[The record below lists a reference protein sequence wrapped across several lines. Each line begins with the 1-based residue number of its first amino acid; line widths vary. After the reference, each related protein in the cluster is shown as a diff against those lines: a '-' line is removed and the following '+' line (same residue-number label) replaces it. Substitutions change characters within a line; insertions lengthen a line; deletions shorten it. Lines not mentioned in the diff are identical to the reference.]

1 MMRAGAGKL
10 GRLRADS
17 AALFVCDVQEKFRP
31 GMPSFDTAVK
41 AIGNSMRGAQALGIP
56 SVITGRGR
64 PRFASKF
71 LPCLFSPP
79 ATAAIPVPA
88 TSPPLPT
95 PHAHLHHQADST
107 AGPAEQY
114 PEKLGKTVGELSDLV
129 DSSSRCFAKTRFSM
143 LTPEVEK
150 SLKQMSHVHQIM
162 LCGLETHVCVLQT
175 ALDLTEQGY
184 EVHVLVDG
192 VISRRQGD
200 RQVALER
207 MKQMGCWMSTSEMA
221 MFQMIAEKEHPK
233 FRDISGIAKDPREDG
248 PWMSSI

>member
-1 MMRAGAGKL
+1 M
-10 GRLRADS
+10 
-17 AALFVCDVQEKFRP
+17 
-31 GMPSFDTAVK
+31 
-41 AIGNSMRGAQALGIP
+41 
-56 SVITGRGR
+56 
-64 PRFASKF
+64 
-71 LPCLFSPP
+71 
-79 ATAAIPVPA
+79 
-88 TSPPLPT
+88 
-95 PHAHLHHQADST
+95 
-107 AGPAEQY
+107 
-114 PEKLGKTVGELSDLV
+114 GELSDLM

-150 SLKQMSHVHQIM
+150 SLKEMSHVHQIM